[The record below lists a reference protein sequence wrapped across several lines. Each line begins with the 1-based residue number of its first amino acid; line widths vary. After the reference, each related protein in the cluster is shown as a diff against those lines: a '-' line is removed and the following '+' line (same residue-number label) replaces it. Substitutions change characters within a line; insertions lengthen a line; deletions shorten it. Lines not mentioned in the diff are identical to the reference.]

1 MQPAIK
7 RRNRFGSTVGKD
19 WKKLLREVFE
29 RWAGMSAPN
38 FVNTHRAD
46 QLDVRPVAGH
56 IGAEV
61 MGCDLSGALTD
72 SVVAEIRKAMLA
84 FKVLFFRGQTLE
96 HAQHVA
102 LGQRFG
108 ELTLRSRTQSNAAL
122 DEYPQILTISPQID
136 EECYGRDY
144 EAHYRTRWATTIT
157 GWHSDMTHVVNP
169 PAAAILRAEVAPPV
183 GGDTQWTNLVAAYEG
198 LSAPL
203 RAFIDSLRA
212 EHSFFAG
219 YRMVDHDPID
229 REIIDMIEGDPL
241 VAVHPVVRVHP
252 ETGERALFVNP
263 SRTGRILGLSPAESG
278 HILDLLFAQMTRPEF
293 TVRFRWEEGSVAMWD
308 NRSTAHIAA
317 TDLKPGTRRT
327 LHRVTIV
334 GDRPVGPDGFISQL
348 VSGKSFGTTVEV

>member
-1 MQPAIK
+1 MAAFVEANSEG
-7 RRNRFGSTVGKD
+7 RTRMSTQ
-19 WKKLLREVFE
+19 
-29 RWAGMSAPN
+29 AS
-38 FVNTHRAD
+38 VNTPTAG

-61 MGCDLSGALTD
+61 VGLDLAESLTD
-72 SVVAEIRKAMLA
+72 GAVAEIRRALLA
-84 FKVLFFRGQTLE
+84 HKVLFFRGQTLT

-108 ELTLRSRTQSNAAL
+108 ELTRRSRTQSNAAL

-136 EECYGRDY
+136 EERYGRDY

-157 GWHSDMTHVVNP
+157 GWHSDMTHAVNP
-169 PAAAILRAEVAPPV
+169 PAASILRAEVAPSV

-203 RAFIDSLRA
+203 RAFVDSLRA

-229 REIIDMIEGDPL
+229 REIIDMIDGDPL

-252 ETGERALFVNP
+252 ETRERALFVNP

-278 HILDLLFAQMTRPEF
+278 HILDLLFAQITRPEY

-334 GDRPVGPDGFISQL
+334 GDKPIGPDGFVSEL
-348 VSGKSFGTTVEV
+348 VSGRPFGTEPGA